1 MAASS
6 AREEFMKE
14 KMEVE
19 LTPMI
24 DVAFLII
31 IFFMCLP
38 FKTLDGKMAAF
49 LPTEKG
55 LAPTPEKPPEPF
67 WIKIHVVGR
76 KETERA
82 WGPEG
87 GQTTVKMPSE
97 VKYRFGEEESESIDD
112 VSAYIRRMKADWKKA
127 PDLNLRGE
135 IKAGHKVPHKYII
148 AVLNKFAEHAVEK
161 IDFYGTQIP
170 KDKLRNMKLLPYPL
184 KNYVTSD

>member
-1 MAASS
+1 MAASM
-6 AREEFMKE
+6 AREDFEKE

-67 WIKIHVVGR
+67 WIKIHIVGR
-76 KETERA
+76 KEKNRQ

-87 GQTTVKMPSE
+87 SEVTVKMPSE
-97 VKYRFGEEESESIDD
+97 VKYRFGDDESASLDD
-112 VSAYIRRMKADWKKA
+112 VSSYIRRLKAESQKL
-127 PDLNLRGE
+127 PDANLRGE
-135 IKAGHKVPHKYII
+135 IKAGHKVPHKFIV
-148 AVLNKFAEHAVEK
+148 AVLNKFAEHQVEK
-161 IDFYGTQIP
+161 VDFYGTQIP
-170 KDKLRNMKLLPYPL
+170 KKNLREAKILPYPK